1 MDPDTTARAAEP
13 TRHATAAAET
23 GLLEALTELVAAWA
37 LAGGATVALI
47 GSTTA
52 ARRLARRAMVA
63 LLVTLRRLVAGAV
76 DTAWSAGERDA
87 DRMAERLRDDPAG
100 RLLLV
105 SVTEA
110 DRRRQARDP
119 AARARRRA
127 LAAEA
132 FRRLVDAVAGVPQ
145 LVERRWAGLV
155 LALAHQEQ
163 HAGDRG
169 PRFPLTAALPHAR
182 EAALEARTGTVA
194 GRAATRLRAAQAALD
209 RLAGDG
215 ITGFVDTAGRRWQL
229 ASYVEMATRTITTQ
243 AALNATLDRLAD
255 HGIDLVRVT
264 DAPGECVRC
273 RPWEGRVLS
282 VSGRTAGYPPLVE
295 AITAGLFHPNCRH
308 QVSAYLPG
316 ITRPLERTADPAGD
330 LARQRT
336 RALERRVR
344 AWRRREAVALTPEA
358 KARARAGAS
367 RARGDLFAHI
377 ERTSPKTR
385 RYATQR
391 IRVTGAR

>member
-1 MDPDTTARAAEP
+1 MDPDDAARAAEP
-13 TRHATAAAET
+13 TRHAAAAAET
-23 GLLEALTELVAAWA
+23 GLLEALAELVAAWA
-37 LAGGATVALI
+37 LAGGATVGLV

-87 DRMAERLRDDPAG
+87 DRMAGRLRDDPAG

-105 SVTEA
+105 SVAEA
-110 DRRRQARDP
+110 DRRRQERDP
-119 AARARRRA
+119 ADRARRRA

-132 FRRLVDAVAGVPQ
+132 FRRLVDAVVGVPQ

-163 HAGDRG
+163 MGNVPH
-169 PRFPLTAALPHAR
+169 FPLTAALPHAR
-182 EAALEARTGTVA
+182 EAALEARTGTIA

-229 ASYVEMATRTITTQ
+229 ASYTEMATRTITTQ

-282 VSGRTAGYPPLVE
+282 VSGRTAGYPSLVE
-295 AITAGLFHPNCRH
+295 ATAGGLFHPNCRH
-308 QVSAYLPG
+308 QVTAYLPG

-330 LARQRT
+330 QARQRT

-358 KARARAGAS
+358 KVRARAGAS

-377 ERTSPKTR
+377 EATSPKTR

-391 IRVTGAR
+391 IRIKGAR